1 MASTT
6 RPYGGVSAE
15 ERRAERRAR
24 LIEAG
29 LELLGER
36 GWAGTTVRGVCAEA
50 GLSERYF
57 YENFGD
63 RDRLLA
69 AIFDRVAAEAA
80 RGIVTA
86 VEAAPHDA
94 DAKARAAIDA
104 FVRLLAE
111 DPRRARAMLVESLG
125 NEALQERREQ
135 AFRSF
140 AALIS
145 EKARSFYGA
154 DAVAEVD
161 AELTSVALVGGL
173 AELVIRWLDGSLA
186 VSRERLV
193 DHCAK
198 LFVSS
203 AHVSSRR

>member
-1 MASTT
+1 MAPAT
-6 RPYGGVSAE
+6 RPYGGVSADD
-15 ERRAERRAR
+15 RRAERRAR

-57 YENFGD
+57 YESFGD
-63 RDRLLA
+63 RDRLLV
-69 AIFDRVAAEAA
+69 AIFDRVATEAA
-80 RGIVTA
+80 GAIVAA

-111 DPRRARAMLVESLG
+111 DPRRARAILVESLG
-125 NEALQERREQ
+125 NEALQERRAE

-145 EKARSFYGA
+145 EKARSFFGA

-198 LFVSS
+198 LFVAS
-203 AHVSSRR
+203 AHITSRR

>member
-1 MASTT
+1 MASAT
-6 RPYGGVSAE
+6 RPYGGVSADD
-15 ERRAERRAR
+15 RRAERRAR

-57 YENFGD
+57 YESFGD

-69 AIFDRVAAEAA
+69 AIFDRVASEAA
-80 RGIVTA
+80 GAIVAA

-104 FVRLLAE
+104 FVRLLAD
-111 DPRRARAMLVESLG
+111 DPRRARAILVESLG
-125 NEALQERREQ
+125 NAALQERRAE

-145 EKARSFYGA
+145 EKARSFFGA
-154 DAVAEVD
+154 DAVSEVD

-198 LFVSS
+198 LFVVS
-203 AHVSSRR
+203 AQVTSRR

>member
-1 MASTT
+1 MASAT
-6 RPYGGVSAE
+6 RPYGGVSADD
-15 ERRAERRAR
+15 RRAERRAR

-57 YENFGD
+57 YESFAD

-69 AIFDRVAAEAA
+69 AIFDRVATEAA
-80 RGIVTA
+80 GAIVAA

-104 FVRLLAE
+104 FVRLLAD

-125 NEALQERREQ
+125 NEVLQERRAE

-145 EKARSFYGA
+145 ERARSFFGA

-198 LFVSS
+198 LFVAS
-203 AHVSSRR
+203 AQITSRR